1 MADSRKI
8 ILGNKSFFS
17 DFLNKLKSGQDE
29 EFDINFDVKI
39 ISVLSVNEDTHVVK
53 GTGVA
58 SFDCESVYTYFPLFP
73 TIIDFEIKEGDSL
86 LVAENEQYLFGFY
99 IAPVNLSL
107 DKKVDYTKRK
117 LKIDLGK
124 FILLSDEI
132 KLLSGDESEKLK
144 IYKNED
150 FETLLNDL
158 GERYKTFES
167 GFTLNFTSLE
177 TINNGVAAGKA
188 AIDQAAG
195 AAFEVAATF
204 NTNLINLLKKIIE
217 EHMKTIKNLEDFIKK
232 ITTDSKED

>member
-99 IAPVNLSL
+99 IAPINLSF

-150 FETLLNDL
+150 FETLLKDL
-158 GERYKTFES
+158 GERYNAFEEEVVK
-167 GFTLNFTSLE
+167 SLFAPLKGANTVITGAGSLPSVGE
-177 TINNGVAAGKA
+177 VFKAVAA
-188 AIDQAAG
+188 
-195 AAFEVAATF
+195 F
-204 NTNLINLLKKIIE
+204 NDELMKLLEKIIE
-217 EHMKTIKNLEDFIKK
+217 EHKETIKNLEDFIKK